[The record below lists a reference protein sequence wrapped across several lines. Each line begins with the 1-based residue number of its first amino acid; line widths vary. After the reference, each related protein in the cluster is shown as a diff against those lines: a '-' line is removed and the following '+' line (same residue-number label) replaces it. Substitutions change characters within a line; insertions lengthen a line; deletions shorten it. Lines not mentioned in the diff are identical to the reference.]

1 MSTILNVE
9 EEKKGFFKENKVM
22 LIVIAVVALIVAAI
36 FFFVLK
42 EEKPLETPDFK
53 TQYSE
58 VEVGATV
65 AEITVKD
72 YGTIK
77 IQLFESKAPK
87 ACKNFI
93 THAKDGYYDGVTFH
107 RIIDDFMIQGG
118 DPTGSGSGGESI
130 WGTGFENEI
139 TNDLLPIR
147 GSLCMANT
155 GQENSN
161 GSQFFIVQ
169 KDSYMIEDV
178 MTLRKA
184 DVPDELVDYYKEV
197 GGACWLW
204 GKHTVFG
211 QVFEGMDV
219 VDKIAAVETD
229 SNDAPNTEV
238 VIETVKIYQ
247 YK

>member
-9 EEKKGFFKENKVM
+9 EEKKSFFKENKA
-22 LIVIAVVALIVAAI
+22 LIIGIVVVALIAAAI
-36 FFFVLK
+36 FFFILR
-42 EEKPLETPDFK
+42 EEKPLDTPDFK

-58 VEVGATV
+58 IEVGATV
-65 AEITVKD
+65 AEINVKD

-87 ACKNFI
+87 ACENFI

-118 DPTGSGSGGESI
+118 DPTGTGSGGESI
-130 WGTGFENEI
+130 WGKGFENEI

-155 GQENSN
+155 GEANSN

-169 KDSYMIEDV
+169 KDSYVIEDV

-184 DVPDELVDYYKEV
+184 DINDELIAHYKEV

-219 VDKIAAVETD
+219 VDKIAAIETD

-238 VIETVKIYQ
+238 VIDNVKIYQ